1 MISETFPK
9 PGANLKCL
17 KKHTKLK
24 TGKDEIVYLL
34 TKVVLKYETETGQ
47 GIKRN
52 TNRKNY
58 DDLARMLSEISNRL
72 PDTSETLS
80 HNLYAQD
87 ENNAAAVYPFRKY
100 DITGGQVKDA
110 INGIVSNPRPF
121 LVNACYIY
129 LYGQGRKGFA
139 QKPDDAGLLEESA
152 TAQAPGFDVLSHAG
166 GMLLLSKKIKT
177 YRTIVLLLSAMLL
190 LAAFLGVREDS
201 KSHQVFRELSILPYQ
216 PTRAEIDSLEGI
228 WLCYTGSP
236 QARTYDAGR
245 FHKIVANIMN
255 VKYQDGYFT
264 FIRYGSNFEHVGY
277 MQFEAPWLVSIHS
290 HVVNARDSIESPK
303 LSLMRLDEGR
313 PYIDVVSA
321 SWNFDQ
327 GKKNRIIG
335 IREVFIK
342 QGKGGRIEE
351 IINTPEN
358 AACSCK
364 IIKWQPPSNAIRFF
378 NLKNELLD
386 TLGDKRL
393 KQTLDEK
400 SILLSQPGDTTL
412 FVPKHFSTAH

>member
-1 MISETFPK
+1 M
-9 PGANLKCL
+9 
-17 KKHTKLK
+17 KLK

-34 TKVVLKYETETGQ
+34 TKVVLKYEAATGQ

-58 DDLARMLSEISNRL
+58 EDLARMLSEISNNL
-72 PDTSETLS
+72 PNTSETLF
-80 HNLYAQD
+80 HNYYAPG
-87 ENNAAAVYPFRKY
+87 ENNASAVYPFRKY
-100 DITGGQVKDA
+100 DITGGQLKDA

-121 LVNACYIY
+121 LVDACYIY

-139 QKPDDAGLLEESA
+139 QKPVDAGLVDEPA
-152 TAQAPGFDVLSHAG
+152 TVEVPIVDVLPTEGSRLS
-166 GMLLLSKKIKT
+166 LLRKIKT
-177 YRTIVLLLSAMLL
+177 YRAIVIVLFCIL
-190 LAAFLGVREDS
+190 LAGGIFWAEENS
-201 KSHQVFRELSILPYQ
+201 KEKKLFRDLSILPYR
-216 PTRAEIDSLEGI
+216 PSSAEIDSLEGI

-245 FHKIVANIMN
+245 FHKIVSNIMD
-255 VKYQDGYFT
+255 VKYQDGYFK
-264 FIRYGSNFEHVGY
+264 FIRYGSNFEHAGY

-313 PYIDVVSA
+313 PYVDVISA

-335 IREVFIK
+335 IRELFIK
-342 QGKGGRIEE
+342 QGKRGRIEE
-351 IINTPEN
+351 IINTPQN

-364 IIKWQPPSNAIRFF
+364 IIKWQSPGNAIRFF
-378 NLKNELLD
+378 YLKNELLD
-386 TLGDKRL
+386 TIGDKRL

-400 SILLSQPGDTTL
+400 SILLSRPGDTSL
-412 FVPKHFSTAH
+412 LLPKHFTNTH

>member
-1 MISETFPK
+1 V
-9 PGANLKCL
+9 A
-17 KKHTKLK
+17 
-24 TGKDEIVYLL
+24 
-34 TKVVLKYETETGQ
+34 LKYEAETGQ
-47 GIKRN
+47 GIRRN
-52 TNRKNY
+52 TNRRNY
-58 DDLARMLSEISNRL
+58 EELARMLSLISNRL
-72 PDTSETLS
+72 PDTSDTLS
-80 HNLYAQD
+80 HNHYPPD

-121 LVNACYIY
+121 LVEACYIY

-139 QKPDDAGLLEESA
+139 LNPVDAALLDEPLAGEI
-152 TAQAPGFDVLSHAG
+152 PNVDVLTAKNSIVS
-166 GMLLLSKKIKT
+166 LSKKIKA
-177 YRTIVLLLSAMLL
+177 YRAVLFLLCAILL
-190 LAAFLGVREDS
+190 VGGILWANENS
-201 KSHQVFRELSILPYQ
+201 KEKKLIRDLSILPYQ
-216 PTRAEIDSLEGI
+216 PSRAEIDSLEGI

-245 FHKIVANIMN
+245 FHKIVSNIMD
-255 VKYQDGYFT
+255 VKYEDGYFK
-264 FIRYGSNFEHVGY
+264 FIRYGSNFEHAGY
-277 MQFEAPWLVSIHS
+277 MQFETPWLVSIHS

-313 PYIDVVSA
+313 PYVDVISA

-327 GKKNRIIG
+327 GRKNRIIG
-335 IREVFIK
+335 IRELFIK

-364 IIKWQPPSNAIRFF
+364 IIKWQRPLKAVRFF
-378 NLKNELLD
+378 YLKNELLD
-386 TLGDKRL
+386 TIRDKRL

-412 FVPKHFSTAH
+412 LVPKHFTNTH

>member
-1 MISETFPK
+1 MR
-9 PGANLKCL
+9 
-17 KKHTKLK
+17 LK

-34 TKVVLKYETETGQ
+34 TRVALKYEAETGQ
-47 GIKRN
+47 DIRRN
-52 TNRKNY
+52 TNRRNY
-58 DDLARMLSEISNRL
+58 EDLARMLSLISNDL
-72 PDTSETLS
+72 PVTSETLS
-80 HNLYAQD
+80 HNHYAPD
-87 ENNAAAVYPFRKY
+87 ENHAAAVYPFRKY

-121 LVNACYIY
+121 LVDACYIY

-139 QKPDDAGLLEESA
+139 QKPVDGGLLDEPSA
-152 TAQAPGFDVLSHAG
+152 SEITNVDVIPAKSRILS
-166 GMLLLSKKIKT
+166 LSKKIKA
-177 YRTIVLLLSAMLL
+177 YRAVVISLCAILLVGGILWAK
-190 LAAFLGVREDS
+190 ENS
-201 KSHQVFRELSILPYQ
+201 KQHQLISDLSILPYH
-216 PTRAEIDSLEGI
+216 PSSAEIDSLEGI

-245 FHKIVANIMN
+245 FHKIVSNIMD
-255 VKYQDGYFT
+255 VKYQDGYFK
-264 FIRYGSNFEHVGY
+264 FIRYGSNFEHAGY

-303 LSLMRLDEGR
+303 LSLMRLDEGKR
-313 PYIDVVSA
+313 YVDVISA

-335 IREVFIK
+335 IRELFIK
-342 QGKGGRIEE
+342 QGNGGGIEE
-351 IINTPEN
+351 IINTPQN

-364 IIKWQPPSNAIRFF
+364 IIKWQPPGNAIRFF
-378 NLKNELLD
+378 YLKNELLD
-386 TLGDKRL
+386 TVGDKRL

-412 FVPKHFSTAH
+412 LVPKHFTNTH